1 MKLWVVS
8 QYKLTY
14 IATHIFI
21 STKACFRPE
30 LSPCRGQRFGH
41 LSANGVCRHFNP
53 LAPLHSKSFRP
64 LTEIRGA
71 QFPLAANEPPLH
83 MGGKRLIYVAF
94 WESYFHGW
102 KVLSLANSRCIRHHM
117 KRFHSKGQMPK
128 NGHLG
133 SLSRRSDSG
142 FECLIRHNVCIQLKV
157 SWPWDWAPKGRPC
170 KNSNVYYFFCLSDSS
185 KNSV

>member
-1 MKLWVVS
+1 MDVT
-8 QYKLTY
+8 TY
-14 IATHIFI
+14 VCDFWTFPTEDPSIDFFPFYIFWKHTPFPFI
-21 STKACFRPE
+21 WCCNSCWKP
-30 LSPCRGQRFGH
+30 
-41 LSANGVCRHFNP
+41 
-53 LAPLHSKSFRP
+53 KSNLRT
-64 LTEIRGA
+64 LLVRCA
-71 QFPLAANEPPLH
+71 LH

-94 WESYFHGW
+94 WESYYHGW